1 MLNYFWNEIVG
12 FFVQQDKV
20 KHFSLSAIILVFD
33 FWIRYLLISKGRK
46 TRSVVYAIR
55 DTFMIGI
62 FKEIADVFG
71 FWTPDMMDILGDVL
85 WFLLPIYLYFLYQE
99 AFHFK
104 RKNLFRYGDDVIRA
118 NVIYG
123 GAVVKET
130 LEGAIAWLKYI
141 VLLFLNLI
149 KWQYSSRKMLFW
161 VAKKKNKEI
170 YEAKVSF
177 RKWIY
182 VARYTIKFFSW
193 SIIDF
198 LIDFLIMPF
207 YILGKTIYFFFKSIN
222 LCFYVFKNDI
232 LSKRKKYMKK

>member
-1 MLNYFWNEIVG
+1 M
-12 FFVQQDKV
+12 
-20 KHFSLSAIILVFD
+20 
-33 FWIRYLLISKGRK
+33 
-46 TRSVVYAIR
+46 
-55 DTFMIGI
+55 
-62 FKEIADVFG
+62 
-71 FWTPDMMDILGDVL
+71 
-85 WFLLPIYLYFLYQE
+85 
-99 AFHFK
+99 
-104 RKNLFRYGDDVIRA
+104 
-118 NVIYG
+118 
-123 GAVVKET
+123 
-130 LEGAIAWLKYI
+130 
-141 VLLFLNLI
+141 LFL
-149 KWQYSSRKMLFW
+149 

-222 LCFYVFKNDI
+222 LCFYAFKNDI